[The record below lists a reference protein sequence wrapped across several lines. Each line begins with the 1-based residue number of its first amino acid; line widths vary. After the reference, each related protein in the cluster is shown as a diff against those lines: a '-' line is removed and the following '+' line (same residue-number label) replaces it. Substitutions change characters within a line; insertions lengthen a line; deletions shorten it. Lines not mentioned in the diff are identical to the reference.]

1 MKYNI
6 FKVLIDGLNKQ
17 HDDEQAQLKAQQLAQ
32 QQQQEKATQKCIA
45 QLFADSFNLLPNSVG
60 FTRKVD
66 PIAIRVSKQTNQ
78 YYVEIPDTCE
88 EHNKRT
94 FQHHLKDALDIIFQ
108 NINDNAET
116 EFLTTI
122 HALSNSTTDDVSY
135 NESCQCYYDYF
146 DCYAYKLIK
155 INILNISWHDNLL
168 RISFIIDL
176 SSVYKFAPCNIY
188 YNVNYGFYINQPLQ
202 SNS

>member
-1 MKYNI
+1 MKINLL
-6 FKVLIDGLNKQ
+6 KALIDGLNKQ
-17 HDDEQAQLKAQQLAQ
+17 HDDEQAQQLAQ
-32 QQQQEKATQKCIA
+32 QHQQKKATKKCIA
-45 QLFADSFNLLPNSVG
+45 QLFADAFNTLPNSVG

-66 PIAIRVSKQTNQ
+66 PIAIRVISKQTNH

-94 FQHHLKDALDIIFQ
+94 FQHHLKDALDIILP

-116 EFLTTI
+116 DFLTTL
-122 HALSNSTTDDVSY
+122 HTLSNSTTDALSY
-135 NESCQCYYDYF
+135 NENCQCYYDYC

-155 INILNISWHDNLL
+155 INIFNISWYDNML
-168 RISFIIDL
+168 RISFTVDL
-176 SSVYKFAPCNIY
+176 SNAYKFAPYNIY
-188 YNVNYGFYINQPLQ
+188 YNVNDGFYINQPLR